1 MFPNQ
6 KRATIV
12 IKSGIWLLLA
22 AGVGGLGLQGCQ
34 SNDAPAPTDAVA
46 SASAP
51 KVLGIFPPPP
61 DRPGAQLWAETCNR
75 CHNAPPPERYS
86 DAQWGVIVHHMRLRA
101 NLTGE
106 EQRKI
111 TEFLQASN

>member
-1 MFPNQ
+1 MSHQQ
-6 KRATIV
+6 KRRKISLNLAV
-12 IKSGIWLLLA
+12 AMIWI
-22 AGVGGLGLQGCQ
+22 AGTVVLSLQGCQ
-34 SNDAPAPTDAVA
+34 SNPAKTSDSSDSAP
-46 SASAP
+46 AP

-61 DRPGAQLWAETCNR
+61 EQAGAQLWADNCNR
-75 CHNAPPPERYS
+75 CHNAPPPERFS
-86 DAQWGVIVHHMRLRA
+86 DAQWDVIVHHMRVRA